1 MIRYKAGIVEKLH
14 EAGYNT
20 NRIRQEKI
28 FGQSHM
34 TDFRRQAEIPYKTLN
49 KLCKILKCEIGDIIE
64 YVEDDAAEGDN
75 NGA

>member
-1 MIRYKAGIVEKLH
+1 MIRYKSGIIDRLRD
-14 EAGYNT
+14 AGYNS
-20 NRIRQEKI
+20 NRIRKEKV
-28 FGQSHM
+28 FGERIM

-64 YVEDDAAEGDN
+64 YVEDNAAEGDN

>member
-1 MIRYKAGIVEKLH
+1 MIRYKSGIIDRLR

-20 NRIRQEKI
+20 NKIKTGHI
-28 FGQSHM
+28 FGEKTM

-64 YVEDDAAEGDN
+64 YVEDEAAEPGEN
-75 NGA
+75 N

>member
-14 EAGYNT
+14 AAGYNT
-20 NRIRQEKI
+20 NRIRKENI

-49 KLCKILKCEIGDIIE
+49 KLCSILGCKIEDIIE
-64 YVEDDAAEGDN
+64 YVPDEAPADRDSEP
-75 NGA
+75 

>member
-1 MIRYKAGIVEKLH
+1 MIRYKSGIIDRLR

-20 NRIRQEKI
+20 NKIKTSHI
-28 FGQSHM
+28 FGEKTM

-64 YVEDDAAEGDN
+64 YVEDEAAKPGEN
-75 NGA
+75 N